1 MYKKTSDVY
10 ANAINVATQNGTIDT
25 QTQEI
30 LKNDDCKKAFV
41 DYNAIQNMSASQ
53 LAIIIF

>member
-30 LKNDDCKKAFV
+30 LKMMIAKRLLLTITLYKIC
-41 DYNAIQNMSASQ
+41 Q
-53 LAIIIF
+53 LVS